1 MKLISVVFIVC
12 IIVLVFVLIN
22 ILYSK
27 NWLVNQNYLGTGL
40 IPIPMKKITDYQSN
54 SYFYEIWIYANSVDT
69 ALPSQIPP
77 PTQNPHKYEST
88 PIPNAGPSNL
98 PGNIFYVD
106 DSISLDLYKNTS
118 LCVNVSNTN
127 PSTRQAKPYDS
138 YIVTSEFPLQKWQQV
153 IIHVQNYLMDFYLN
167 GKLVKSTN
175 LTSTNGVSIPSTT
188 ASINFGKAD
197 AYIAKFNRLTS
208 VLNTNVAWKRY
219 LDGNSTLVPIHAN
232 LTLTV
237 DPEKTV
243 SHLNLF

>member
-1 MKLISVVFIVC
+1 MKLISIVFIVC
-12 IIVLVFVLIN
+12 IIVLVYILIN

-40 IPIPMKKITDYQSN
+40 IPIPMNKITDYQTN
-54 SYFYEIWIYANSVDT
+54 SYFYEIWIYANSVDN
-69 ALPSQIPP
+69 ALASQILP
-77 PTQNPHKYEST
+77 PTQNPHKYTST
-88 PIPNAGPSNL
+88 PISNAGLSNL
-98 PGNIFYVD
+98 PGNIFYD
-106 DSISLDLYKNTS
+106 GSISLDLYKNTS
-118 LCVNVSNTN
+118 LCVNIYNPTVVNT
-127 PSTRQAKPYDS
+127 PYDS

-175 LTSTNGVSIPSTT
+175 LTSTNGVRLPNST
-188 ASINFGKAD
+188 ALINFGKAD

-219 LDGNSTLVPIHAN
+219 LDGNATLAPIHAN

-237 DPEKTV
+237 DPEKAV
-243 SHLNLF
+243 SHINLF

>member
-1 MKLISVVFIVC
+1 MKLKLISILFIVC
-12 IIVLVFVLIN
+12 IVVLVYILIN

-27 NWLVNQNYLGTGL
+27 TWLVNQNYLATGL
-40 IPIPMKKITDYQSN
+40 IPIPMNKLKDYQSN
-54 SYFYEIWIYANSVDT
+54 SYFYEIWIYANSVDNT
-69 ALPSQIPP
+69 SAS
-77 PTQNPHKYEST
+77 PTPT
-88 PIPNAGPSNL
+88 PTTPTNRYTPTKTSNAGEANPT
-98 PGNIFYVD
+98 GNIFYVTE
-106 DSISLDLYKNTS
+106 SISLDLYKNTS
-118 LCVNVSNTN
+118 LCVSIYNKTASSN
-127 PSTRQAKPYDS
+127 YDT

-175 LTSTNGVSIPSTT
+175 LTSTNGVLVPDKT

-208 VLNTNVAWKRY
+208 VLNTNIAWKRY
-219 LDGNSTLVPIHAN
+219 LEGNANLAPIHAN

-243 SHLNLF
+243 SHFNLF